1 MSGYSIDITLHLS
14 DNSLTTVGKSYISS
28 HLDCTHFL
36 CKLLKEA
43 AFHGAEADPQS
54 SLKKKF

>member
-1 MSGYSIDITLHLS
+1 
-14 DNSLTTVGKSYISS
+14 LTTACAAMS
-28 HLDCTHFL
+28 HWVLSPIFT

-54 SLKKKF
+54 SLKSKDLIQARWWLV